1 MMTLIGNAVVA
12 QSGGPTAVI
21 NSSVCGV
28 IQEWNKKG
36 APGKLFG
43 ARYGIKGVLGEE
55 LVMLPSGDTPFV
67 TGLMHTPGAA
77 LGSCRH
83 KIKDEQEYLDVIT
96 VFKKH
101 NIRYF
106 FLVGGND
113 SMDTANKVHLLSQK
127 MDYEMRVIG
136 VPKTVDNDLPYTD
149 HCPGYGS
156 AAKYLATTVMET
168 GLDLK
173 GIISNNKVVI
183 LEAMGRHTG
192 WLAAAAA
199 LAKREKNDA
208 PHLIYLP
215 EVAFS
220 REKFLQDVKEVYKKV
235 GHVYIV
241 ASEGLVDQKGNYV
254 CADDKRDGFGHVQL
268 GGLADTLKSYVE
280 AEMPV
285 KVRCNILGSTQ
296 RSAMH
301 YASLT
306 DSSEAHLV
314 GTEAV
319 RLALQGESG
328 LMVTLERDDSNGY
341 TCRAGKAPLSKVANV
356 EKKFPLEW
364 IAPGG
369 NFVTEDFINY
379 AKPLIQGEVHIPTKN
394 GLPDYCSLQSAQ

>member
-1 MMTLIGNAVVA
+1 MTLIGNAVVA

-21 NSSVCGV
+21 NNSVCGV

-43 ARYGIKGVLGEE
+43 ARFGIKGVLGEE
-55 LVMLPSGDTPFV
+55 LVALPSTDDPFV

-83 KIKDEQEYLDVIT
+83 KIKDEQEYLDLIN

-113 SMDTANKVHLLSQK
+113 SMDTCNKVYQLSHK
-127 MDYEMRVIG
+127 VNYEMRVIG
-136 VPKTVDNDLPYTD
+136 IPKTVDNDLPHTD

-168 GLDLK
+168 GLDLR
-173 GIISNNKVVI
+173 GIISNNKIVI
-183 LEAMGRHTG
+183 LEAMGRHAG
-192 WLAAAAA
+192 WLAAAGA
-199 LAKREKNDA
+199 LAKREPNDA

-220 REKFLQDVKEVYKKV
+220 KEKFLQDVKTVYEQV

-241 ASEGLVDQKGNYV
+241 ASEGLVDEHGNYV
-254 CADDKRDGFGHVQL
+254 CADDKKDGFGHVQL
-268 GGLADTLKSYVE
+268 GGLADTLKSFIE
-280 AEMPV
+280 AEMSV
-285 KVRCNILGSTQ
+285 KVRCNILGSSQ
-296 RSAMH
+296 RAAMH

-306 DSSEAHLV
+306 DSQEANMV
-314 GTEAV
+314 GAEAV
-319 RLALQGESG
+319 KLAVQGKSG
-328 LMVTLERDDSNGY
+328 LMVTLERDDTDGY
-341 TCRAGKAPLSKVANV
+341 KCSAGCVDLSKVANV
-356 EKKFPLEW
+356 EKTFPLEW
-364 IAPGG
+364 ITPEG
-369 NFVTEDFINY
+369 NFVTEEFIKY
-379 AKPLIQGEVHIPTKN
+379 ALPLIQGEVHIPTKN
-394 GLPDYCSLQSAQ
+394 GLPDFCSLKTAL

>member
-1 MMTLIGNAVVA
+1 MIRGNAIVA

-28 IQEWNKKG
+28 IQEWNKEG

-43 ARYGIKGVLGEE
+43 ALYGIKGVLDENI
-55 LVMLPSGDTPFV
+55 VNLPSMNSPFV
-67 TGLMHTPGAA
+67 EGLKYTPGAA

-83 KIKDEQEYLDVIT
+83 KIKNEQEYLNLISI
-96 VFKKH
+96 FKKYH
-101 NIRYF
+101 IRYF
-106 FLVGGND
+106 YLIGGND
-113 SMDTANKVHLLSQK
+113 SMDTANKIHQLS
-127 MDYEMRVIG
+127 MNLNYDMRVIG
-136 VPKTVDNDLPYTD
+136 IPKTVDNDLSFTD

-168 GLDLK
+168 GLDLR

-199 LAKREKNDA
+199 LAKRENAEA

-215 EVAFS
+215 EVPFA
-220 REKFLQDVKEVYKKV
+220 REKLLQDVKEVYDKV

-241 ASEGLVDQKGNYV
+241 ASEGLVDDQGNYI

-268 GGLADTLKSYVE
+268 GGLADILKSYIEE
-280 AEMPV
+280 AMNV

-306 DSSEAHLV
+306 DAQEAYMV
-314 GTEAV
+314 GVAAV
-319 RLALQGESG
+319 RLSLQGQSG
-328 LMVTLERDDSNGY
+328 YMVTLVRDDAKNYACSLG
-341 TCRAGKAPLSKVANV
+341 TVALSRVANV
-356 EKKFPLEW
+356 EKRFPPEW
-364 IAPGG
+364 ISPSG
-369 NFVTEDFINY
+369 NFVTNDFIKY
-379 AKPLIQGEVHIPTKN
+379 VTPLIQGEINIPTKN
-394 GLPDYCSLQSAQ
+394 GLPDYCTIQSAL

>member
-1 MMTLIGNAVVA
+1 MALLGNAVVA

-28 IQEWNKKG
+28 IQEWNKKD
-36 APGKLFG
+36 APGMLFG
-43 ARYGIKGVLGEE
+43 ARYGIKGVLAEE
-55 LVMLPSGDTPFV
+55 LVTLPSTDHPFV
-67 TGLMHTPGAA
+67 AGLMHTPGAA

-83 KIKDEQEYLDVIT
+83 KIKDGREYEELIT

-113 SMDTANKVHLLSQK
+113 SMDTANKLHLLSRQ
-127 MDYEMRVIG
+127 MNYEMRVIG
-136 VPKTVDNDLPYTD
+136 VPKTVDNDLPFTD

-156 AAKYLATTVMET
+156 AAKYLATTVLET
-168 GLDLK
+168 GLDLR

-199 LAKREKNDA
+199 LAKREDGDA

-220 REKFLQDVKEVYKKV
+220 RENFIRDVRETYQKV

-241 ASEGLVDQKGNYV
+241 ASEGLVDGHGNYI
-254 CADDKRDGFGHVQL
+254 CADDNRDGFGHVQL
-268 GGLADTLKSYVE
+268 GGLADTLKRFVE
-280 AEMPV
+280 EEMPV

-306 DSSEAHLV
+306 DSREAHLV
-314 GTEAV
+314 GSEAV
-319 RLALQGESG
+319 KLALRGLSG
-328 LMVTLERDDSNGY
+328 LMVTLVRDGQEGY
-341 TCRAGKAPLSKVANV
+341 VCNPGAVALSKVANV
-356 EKKFPLEW
+356 EKKFPQEW
-364 IAPGG
+364 ITPGG
-369 NFVTEDFINY
+369 NYVTEEFIRY
-379 AKPLIQGEVHIPTKN
+379 AAPLIQGEVTIPTKN
-394 GLPDYCSLQSAQ
+394 GLPDYCSWQTAL